1 MRKKSHS
8 IQRKRLINQ
17 QKHKVSARRHV
28 QFIQESQSI
37 SKSVNL

>member
-17 QKHKVSARRHV
+17 QKHKISARRNI
-28 QFIQESQSI
+28 QFIQENQTI
-37 SKSVNL
+37 TK